1 MINEFMVPIA
11 SVISVAVVLSL
22 VFYFRY
28 KARNATQQTIRTAL
42 DKGQA
47 LTPEIIESLGQP
59 KRPPNADLRLGLIW
73 LAVGIACGLFGV
85 ILGEEDAVRP
95 FLAIGAFPF
104 IVGLA
109 YLVMHRFNGTDRS
122 H

>member
-1 MINEFMVPIA
+1 MINEYMIPISA
-11 SVISVAVVLSL
+11 VVSVAVVLSL

-42 DKGQA
+42 EKGQA

-59 KRPPNADLRLGLIW
+59 KRPPKADLRLGLIW
-73 LAVGIACGLFGV
+73 LAVGVGCGAFGF
-85 ILGEEDAVRP
+85 ILGEEEAVRP

-104 IVGLA
+104 IIGLA
-109 YLVMHRFNGTDRS
+109 YLVIHWFNGTERTD
-122 H
+122 

>member
-1 MINEFMVPIA
+1 MINEYMIPVSA
-11 SVISVAVVLSL
+11 VVSVAIVLSL

-28 KARNATQQTIRTAL
+28 KTRNSTQQTIRTAL

-73 LAVGIACGLFGV
+73 LAVGLACGAFGF

-104 IVGLA
+104 IIGLA
-109 YLVMHRFNGTDRS
+109 YLVIHRFSGTERAD
-122 H
+122 

>member
-1 MINEFMVPIA
+1 MINEFMIPIV
-11 SVISVAVVLSL
+11 SVISVAAVLSL

-28 KARNATQQTIRTAL
+28 KTRSTTQQTIRTAL
-42 DKGQA
+42 DKGQT

-73 LAVGIACGLFGV
+73 IAVGLGCGAFGF

-104 IVGLA
+104 IIGLA
-109 YLVMHRFNGTDRS
+109 YLVIHWFNGTERS
-122 H
+122 D